1 MDEGNVTKSQGN
13 WEQVDLGQNQHCLVK
28 CYLAPCISLLHT
40 SYKMKHN
47 AFTIAASGHVIAGDS
62 DGFHFHVHRCSL
74 LSLETQQHCCCSLSR
89 LGVGISLAVS
99 VLTDSN
105 SSVVYFTQLLYIYIY
120 IKNKADDR
128 INTMYNSMEQWQR
141 VSKSSQHSPAYCLWN
156 SLEWRLFANSG
167 KTTFEG
173 Q

>member
-1 MDEGNVTKSQGN
+1 MSPSHRGTENKLIWVRISIVLWSATSP
-13 WEQVDLGQNQHCLVK
+13 
-28 CYLAPCISLLHT
+28 LALAYCILHT
-40 SYKMKHN
+40 KWNIMVLLLLLQAMWYL
-47 AFTIAASGHVIAGDS
+47 GDS
-62 DGFHFHVHRCSL
+62 DGFHFHVHGRSL

-99 VLTDSN
+99 VLMDSN
-105 SSVVYFTQLLYIYIY
+105 SSVVYFTQLLYIYKK
-120 IKNKADDR
+120 KNKADDR

-141 VSKSSQHSPAYCLWN
+141 VSESSQHSPAYCLWN